1 MTNSKHKSSKR
12 KSSKHKSSKHSSK
25 TKIKRKSS
33 KVKRKSNSKMTW
45 ETFLKNK
52 DSRKALTR
60 SWSSKN
66 PQKYYKSTI
75 VKLAKKYSNK
85 K

>member
-1 MTNSKHKSSKR
+1 MTNSYKKRPKSSKR
-12 KSSKHKSSKHSSK
+12 KHTVRSNGKKRTKS
-25 TKIKRKSS
+25 
-33 KVKRKSNSKMTW
+33 KRKSNSKTTW
-45 ETFLKNK
+45 EKFLKNK

-75 VKLAKKYSNK
+75 VKLAKKYSNH
-85 K
+85 

>member
-1 MTNSKHKSSKR
+1 MTRRKTSKSQRVKR
-12 KSSKHKSSKHSSK
+12 KSSKSQR
-25 TKIKRKSS
+25 IKRKSS
-33 KVKRKSNSKMTW
+33 KSQRIKRKSNSKMTW